1 MVENCY
7 NYENV
12 MGRGEICA
20 SFPLSLLSSNRQE
33 LSGKDDL
40 IAEKRRKRTVARF
53 VALTTSAADEDCS
66 STIAATT
73 AESQQT
79 LDRII
84 REVTDME
91 EELLTEYK
99 PKILNTREVRSD
111 ELVAKFVEAVKA
123 QIPLNCW
130 LKKRE
135 RLWRGQFWQSSVR
148 PPPVS
153 T

>member
-12 MGRGEICA
+12 MGSGGIGP
-20 SFPLSLLSSNRQE
+20 SFPLSLSLSNCQE
-33 LSGKDDL
+33 PSAKGDL

-53 VALTTSAADEDCS
+53 VALTTSTTDEDCL

-111 ELVAKFVEAVKA
+111 ELVAKFVEAVEA
-123 QIPLNCW
+123 QIPP
-130 LKKRE
+130 
-135 RLWRGQFWQSSVR
+135 Q
-148 PPPVS
+148 
-153 T
+153 